1 MEVKPMKRPHAIEP
15 KPEPQAAAIA
25 PAQPVKDEAREKLK
39 AAQEAKRAAET
50 RAEELSKQLATATL
64 EIMRLKAE
72 VYDLTH
78 GLT

>member
-1 MEVKPMKRPHAIEP
+1 MKRPHATEP
-15 KPEPQAAAIA
+15 TPEPQAAAIIQA
-25 PAQPVKDEAREKLK
+25 PPIKDDSREKLK
-39 AAQEAKRAAET
+39 AAQEAKRAAEA